1 VSFGQMWRELH
12 RTESLINQ
20 LRTGSHSPGRY
31 RVNGPLANFKP
42 FAEAFACKTGDGFVR
57 PESEMITIW

>member
-1 VSFGQMWRELH
+1 MWRELH

-42 FAEAFACKTGDGFVR
+42 FADAFACKPGSGFIR
-57 PESEMITIW
+57 PEGEMITIW